1 MDKYQEMRVFT
12 AVVDAGSFVAA
23 GNALGMS
30 KAAVSR
36 EVSGLEQRLG
46 VRLMH
51 RTTRKLSIT
60 PEGEVFLARCRDI
73 LASIEASEA
82 EISTRSVTASG
93 LLKLSVPVSFGIRHL
108 APLWSEFL
116 DRHPQVT
123 LDVQLADRVIDLVD
137 EGFDLAVRIARLQDS
152 SLVSRRLASTRLV
165 LCAAPS
171 YLQRRG
177 APQHPSELTQHDV
190 VGYSLMAM
198 GDQWQFTGPQ
208 GPVSVKVR
216 PRMWSNNGDTCIAA
230 AIQGAGIQLQ
240 PTFLIEPHLANG
252 QLVEILA
259 QYRSVELGLYAVY
272 PSRKFVL
279 PKVRALVEFLS
290 TKLSSPSTDR
300 SPHLGR

>member
-1 MDKYQEMRVFT
+1 MDKYQEMRVFA
-12 AVVDAGSFVAA
+12 AVVDAASFVGA
-23 GNALGMS
+23 GEALGLS

-36 EVSGLEQRLG
+36 HVAELEQRLG

-51 RTTRKLSIT
+51 RTTRKLSLT

-73 LASIEASEA
+73 LATIEASEA

-93 LLKLSVPVSFGIRHL
+93 LLKVSVPVSFGIRHL

-116 DRHPQVT
+116 ALHPQVT

-137 EGFDLAVRIARLQDS
+137 EGFDLAVRIARLPDS

-171 YLQRRG
+171 YLARRG
-177 APQHPSELTQHDV
+177 TPRHPSELSAHDV

-198 GDQWQFTGPQ
+198 GDLWQFTGPQ
-208 GPVSVKVR
+208 GPVSAKVR

-230 AIQGAGIQLQ
+230 AVQGAGIQLQ
-240 PTFLIEPHLANG
+240 PTFLIDQELASG
-252 QLVEILA
+252 QLVEVLPQFRA
-259 QYRSVELGLYAVY
+259 AELGIYAVY

-290 TKLSSPSTDR
+290 MKLGKASWA
-300 SPHLGR
+300 